1 MTLSIDYERLHK
13 LCFLDRDHLFGRTI
27 NNVYLLDRFSNRLGD
42 VDKDP
47 FIGYFGNEYELQ
59 KKKVFSAKQFEKMV
73 KNIVSKGEKTLLFAV
88 YNNNNQRSYLT
99 VTIK

>member
-1 MTLSIDYERLHK
+1 MTFSMDYERLHK

-59 KKKVFSAKQFEKMV
+59 KKKHNQMLTYLLCL
-73 KNIVSKGEKTLLFAV
+73 TLL
-88 YNNNNQRSYLT
+88 LLD
-99 VTIK
+99 